1 MESKEKHSLLSI
13 ISSALI
19 LGGYAIYVYSNY
31 ISGQE
36 AVLNDFSFWGK
47 AFLVLIPVSIVA
59 QIILHIVFAIGN
71 KIVTNED
78 LETATDERDRH
89 IDLKAVRISH
99 WVFIAGFLLAM
110 ASQAAGMPVW
120 VMFVLFVLSGFMAS
134 AASEIAKI
142 IYYRR
147 GI

>member
-1 MESKEKHSLLSI
+1 MESKEKLSLLSVT
-13 ISSALI
+13 SSALI
-19 LGGYAIYVYSNY
+19 LGGYSIYVYSNY
-31 ISGQE
+31 IAGNE
-36 AVLNDFSFWGK
+36 TVLNDFSFWGK
-47 AFLVLIPVSIVA
+47 SFLVLIPVSIVA
-59 QIILHIVFAIGN
+59 QIVLHILFAIGN

-78 LETATDERDRH
+78 IETATDERDRQ

-120 VMFVLFVLSGFMAS
+120 VMFVLFILSGFMAS
-134 AASEIAKI
+134 TASEIAKI